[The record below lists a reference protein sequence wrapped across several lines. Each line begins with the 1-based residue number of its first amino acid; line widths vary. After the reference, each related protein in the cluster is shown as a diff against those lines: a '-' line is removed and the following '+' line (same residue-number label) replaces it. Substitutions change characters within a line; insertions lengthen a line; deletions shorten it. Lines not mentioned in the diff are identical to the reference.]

1 MKLLEIGPKSKEAL
15 SWMVI
20 SEVLVQSGLDLDIA
34 VLHPGG
40 GQYDT
45 LSLVTFDGHP
55 VVQINRNG
63 MNAVAG
69 SELVENIFVSAAKS
83 PELAGQKI
91 VRNLEVDEVVPL
103 SAHRKKRIELA
114 VQIGNFLAAN
124 LSGKAHCEWGW
135 FDSTYGAGPNPNLQ
149 AFQLPES
156 WKQQQ
161 GLFKETGWGSGLFLL
176 FKNESPFAVVNMIT
190 GEIVDSK
197 GSHVKTLTPFHTL
210 HEVPKCHVGLLMS
223 WKDSSGNKKFEDE
236 IHVSD
241 VRMTRRI
248 YSEEYYTMPEE
259 KVIFEFSCDEEEA
272 VTKWSNSE
280 RIIDFD
286 I

>member
-1 MKLLEIGPKSKEAL
+1 
-15 SWMVI
+15 MVI
-20 SEVLVQSGLDLDIA
+20 SEVLAQSALDLDIA

-55 VVQINRNG
+55 VVQINRNAV
-63 MNAVAG
+63 NAMAG
-69 SELVENIFVSAAKS
+69 NELVENIFATAAKS

-91 VRNLEVDEVVPL
+91 GRNLKIEEAVPL
-103 SAHRKKRIELA
+103 SAHSKKRIELA

-124 LSGKAHCEWGW
+124 LSAKAHCEWGW
-135 FDSTYGAGPNPNLQ
+135 FDSTYGTGPNTNLQ

-161 GLFKETGWGSGLFLL
+161 GLFKETGWESCLFLL
-176 FKNESPFAVVNMIT
+176 FKSESPFAAVNMIT
-190 GEIVDSK
+190 GEIIDSK
-197 GSHVKTLTPFHTL
+197 GSNIKTLAPLHAL

-223 WKDSSGNKKFEDE
+223 WKDRSGNKKFEDE

-241 VRMTRRI
+241 VGMTRRI

-272 VTKWSNSE
+272 ISKWLSAE
-280 RIIDFD
+280 GILPTRDYLD
-286 I
+286 Y

>member
-1 MKLLEIGPKSKEAL
+1 MSQLEIGPKSKEAL

-20 SEVLVQSGLDLDIA
+20 SEVLAQSGLDLDIA

-63 MNAVAG
+63 VNAMAG
-69 SELVENIFVSAAKS
+69 SELVENIFDTAAKS
-83 PELAGQKI
+83 PELSGQKI
-91 VRNLEVDEVVPL
+91 VRNLKVDEAVPL

-135 FDSTYGAGPNPNLQ
+135 FDSTYGTGPNPNLQ
-149 AFQLPES
+149 AFQLPEP
-156 WKQQQ
+156 WKEQQ
-161 GLFKETGWGSGLFLL
+161 GLFKETGWESGLFLL
-176 FKNESPFAVVNMIT
+176 FKSESPFAAVNMIT
-190 GEIVDSK
+190 GEIIDSK
-197 GSHVKTLTPFHTL
+197 GSNIKTLAPL
-210 HEVPKCHVGLLMS
+210 HRFNEVPKCHVGLLMS
-223 WKDSSGNKKFEDE
+223 WKDVSGKKKFEDE

-259 KVIFEFSCDEEEA
+259 KVVFAFSCEEEGA
-272 VTKWSNSE
+272 VNKWSNAE
-280 RIIDFD
+280 RIIDFR